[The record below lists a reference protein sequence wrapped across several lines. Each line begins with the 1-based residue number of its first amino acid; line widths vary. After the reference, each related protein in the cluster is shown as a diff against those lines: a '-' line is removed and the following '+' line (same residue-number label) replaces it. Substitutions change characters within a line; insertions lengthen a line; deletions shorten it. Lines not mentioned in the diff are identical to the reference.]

1 MYKKGDKFKII
12 EGSDG
17 KIWAMKGEVIT
28 LLSDVMYGDKFGSFL
43 YPSGETWVY
52 HFSDLQHLP
61 FTTEAET
68 RNAKFGTLGVIK
80 STGERWAFNKEVGGM
95 WRGMT
100 AGGVILS
107 AEPSYFRLDHE
118 PEYKEIPFSEATH
131 EQRMDV
137 SALRFDGTPVE
148 QIFQFDNGEYMF
160 TISACKA
167 VANAWN
173 ILKVRIP
180 T

>member
-1 MYKKGDKFKII
+1 MIKVGDWVEVIGHDI
-12 EGSDG
+12 YYS
-17 KIWAMKGEVIT
+17 KGERFKVIRIE
-28 LLSDVMYGDKFGSFL
+28 DGF
-43 YPSGETWVY
+43 VY
-52 HFSDLQHLP
+52 SNYDIGVSNFIVQVVRA
-61 FTTEAET
+61 TEANK
-68 RNAKFGTLGVIK
+68 RGAKFGVCGTVK
-80 STGERWAFNKEVGGM
+80 STGAKWVFVCESGSL
-95 WRGMT
+95 WRGM
-100 AGGVILS
+100 ADNGVVVS
-107 AEPSYFRLDHE
+107 GRPSDFRLDHE
-118 PEYKEIPFSEATH
+118 SEYREIPFSEATH

-148 QIFQFDNGEYMF
+148 QIFRFDNGEYMF